1 MPRKPQ
7 RGIVIV
13 LMTHNIG
20 DMMSPKNGRDME
32 QEMVISCVLNLYLL
46 GLVRE
51 GKNATFNMTA
61 MQENSLWEVFVLI
74 LLTRENV
81 KGVQI
86 ATLSTACRMK
96 VRVILTRNKDLRML
110 ALTGWCFIEVIFI
123 LT

>member
-61 MQENSLWEVFVLI
+61 MQENSL
-74 LLTRENV
+74 
-81 KGVQI
+81 
-86 ATLSTACRMK
+86 
-96 VRVILTRNKDLRML
+96 
-110 ALTGWCFIEVIFI
+110 
-123 LT
+123 